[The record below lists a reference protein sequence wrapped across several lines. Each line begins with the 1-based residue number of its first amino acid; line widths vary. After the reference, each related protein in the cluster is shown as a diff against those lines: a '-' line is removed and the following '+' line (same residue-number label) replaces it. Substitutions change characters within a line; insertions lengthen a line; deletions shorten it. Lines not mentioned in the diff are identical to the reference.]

1 MHCDYHCQKS
11 NIVYYSTYCLD
22 LYGSQLWNY
31 SKNDVNAFYNYI
43 AWRKVVRRIWKIPS
57 TTHCNLLPAIN
68 KSLPIEFLMEKRCA
82 KFIWSCFNS
91 HNLIVRN
98 ISMAAKISSFSDF
111 GDNYRYLSYKYG
123 IGIHVWHLPLCKLYK
138 CFDVFL
144 LNHHK
149 TIANGVFIRDPCLLR
164 ENNIVDDDQDLTSTE
179 LTYMIDFLCTS

>member
-1 MHCDYHCQKS
+1 MCLRSKS
-11 NIVYYSTYCLD
+11 KILRV
-22 LYGSQLWNY
+22 
-31 SKNDVNAFYNYI
+31 KNVKKQNL
-43 AWRKVVRRIWKIPS
+43 
-57 TTHCNLLPAIN
+57 THPKTAKLATL
-68 KSLPIEFLMEKRCA
+68 KRCA

-149 TIANGVFIRDPCLLR
+149 TIANGVFIRDLCLLR